1 MSYPVKTTEDV
12 HNMIDSID
20 PAYLKVAWSVLGK
33 ILHAIT
39 ESKASVTSGQ
49 VTLDVC
55 INSIIKNAENK
66 FMLEGD
72 LTKAELMALGNAYY
86 GADQNGVRGYR
97 SFPAYDVWVLLSKF
111 TSTPA
116 DSTTIATT
124 SDLSSQVKVGL
135 PIRWQVS
142 GVKFHGIVETVTPSS
157 IKIYGESISGTI
169 EALWLGTPANVAFFT
184 IDLADKTLNA
194 TSTNALSSEST
205 NGNYL
210 PFYSKLPTFKIMKM
224 EAQFSSKGTGANPK
238 INMRVIRSSATINVF
253 ANDLEITD
261 SGLKSIKT
269 PTLDANVVNVDEELA
284 LRVTVAGT
292 AAKKGFVSLVVVL
305 I

>member
-1 MSYPVKTTEDV
+1 MSYPVKTKEEV
-12 HNMIDSID
+12 HNMIDSVD
-20 PAYLKVAWSVLGK
+20 PASLKVAWAVLEE
-33 ILHAIT
+33 ILHIIIECYAT
-39 ESKASVTSGQ
+39 VTSGK
-49 VTLDVC
+49 VTLDVA

-72 LTKAELMALGNAYY
+72 LTKAQLMALGNAYY

-97 SFPAYDVWVLLSKF
+97 SFPAYDVWLLLSKF

-124 SDLSSQVKVGL
+124 SDLSFQVKAGL
-135 PIRWQVS
+135 PMRWQVS
-142 GVKFHGIVETVTPSS
+142 GVKFHGIVESVTPSS
-157 IKIYGESISGTI
+157 IKIYGESLNGTI

-224 EAQFSSKGTGANPK
+224 EAQFSNKGTGANPR
-238 INMRVIRSSATINVF
+238 INMRVSSQTVNVF
-253 ANDLEITD
+253 ASDLEITD
-261 SGLKSIKT
+261 SNLKSIKT
-269 PTLDANVVNVDEELA
+269 PILNANVVNVDEELA
-284 LRVTVAGT
+284 LRATVAGT
-292 AAKKGFVSLVVVL
+292 AAKKGFVTLIVVL

>member
-1 MSYPVKTTEDV
+1 MSFPVKTTEEV
-12 HNMIDSID
+12 HNMIDSVD
-20 PAYLKVAWSVLGK
+20 PSSLKVVWAVLAV
-33 ILHAIT
+33 ILHSIT
-39 ESKASVTSGQ
+39 ESKAGVTSGQ
-49 VTLDVC
+49 VTLDVA

-72 LTKAELMALGNAYY
+72 LTKAQLMALGNAYY
-86 GADQNGVRGYR
+86 GSDQNGVRGYR

-124 SDLSSQVKVGL
+124 SDLSSQVKAGL

-142 GVKFHGIVETVTPSS
+142 GVKFHGIVESVTPSS
-157 IKIYGESISGTI
+157 IKIYGENISGTI

-184 IDLADKTLNA
+184 IDLADKTLNS

-224 EAQFSSKGTGANPK
+224 EAQFSNKGTGANPK
-238 INMRVIRSSATINVF
+238 INMRVSSQTVNVF
-253 ANDLEITD
+253 ASDLEITD
-261 SGLKSIKT
+261 SSLKSIKT
-269 PTLDANVVNVDEELA
+269 PSLNANVVNVDEELA

-292 AAKKGFVSLVVVL
+292 AAKKGFITLIVVL
-305 I
+305 V